1 MKTTHTPGPWINDG
15 DSVSAL
21 VDPENSATYIAPICD
36 IDNGWAEE
44 TQQAN
49 AALIAAAP
57 ELLQALESLHDAT
70 KHYFRDFEH
79 LHPSIAGP
87 LSVANAAILT
97 ARGEA

>member
-1 MKTTHTPGPWINDG
+1 MKAKHTPGPWINDG

-21 VDPENSATYIAPICD
+21 VDPDNSVTYIAPICV
-36 IDNGWAEE
+36 IDNKWLDEI
-44 TQQAN
+44 TKAN

-57 ELLQALESLHDAT
+57 ELLQALESLRDAT

-87 LSVANAAILT
+87 LSVADSAIRK